1 MDLSIRYGRE
11 VLFCCPKFVLWTI
24 CGHKIF
30 RPRTKQSDEWFVPTV
45 LLIFQKQF
53 GIHYIRR
60 NSCCPMDSH
69 TDSPLES
76 PKPYRNR
83 NRYLYILYL
92 LCSLSYGRIS
102 IIVLEF
108 SKLFRKNKD
117 IPIDMVQGCVIVRSQ
132 KSKGG
137 TWYEYYSKRT
147 DR

>member
-11 VLFCCPKFVLWTI
+11 VLFYCPKFVLWTI
-24 CGHKIF
+24 CGRMVF
-30 RPRTKQSDEWFVPTV
+30 RPRTKQSDKRFAPTV

-53 GIHYIRR
+53 DIHYIRR
-60 NSCCPMDSH
+60 NPPCPMDSH
-69 TDSPLES
+69 TDSPAES

-92 LCSLSYGRIS
+92 LCSLSYGHIS

-108 SKLFRKNKD
+108 SKSFRKNKD

-137 TWYEYYSKRT
+137 MQYDLQPY
-147 DR
+147 

>member
-11 VLFCCPKFVLWTI
+11 VLFYCPKFVLWTI
-24 CGHKIF
+24 CGRMVF
-30 RPRTKQSDEWFVPTV
+30 RPRTKQSDKRFVPTV

-53 GIHYIRR
+53 GIHHIRR
-60 NSCCPMDSH
+60 NLPCPMDSH
-69 TDSPLES
+69 MDSPVES
-76 PKPYRNR
+76 PNPYRNR
-83 NRYLYILYL
+83 YRYLYILYL
-92 LCSLSYGRIS
+92 LCSLSYGHIS

-137 TWYEYYSKRT
+137 MQYDLQPY
-147 DR
+147 